1 MYAAIQPD
9 VSVVIADIDI
19 SPRNSDAL
27 YGGFCVGPMEGAVE
41 ENTERMSSA
50 ATPAVVL
57 SQSGESTEREVRKL
71 TVSVEMEGEN
81 EISAMELMRCV
92 RELCGGLV
100 ACRFIGR
107 NKYEMSMSHPRG
119 KDRLMEGFKMG
130 DTRIHAREL
139 TNDELVVSFLNLP
152 FYIGDEKILEKLK
165 GWGVSAASPIKRRM
179 WPGTNVA
186 DGTRFMK
193 VRFNNQVQSL
203 PYSTKFETALG
214 SEYFRVIHD
223 KQVRVCRMCIQ
234 PGHIMRECPEFQC
247 HRCGIQGHFARE
259 CSQGKKR
266 CEMCKNLNQNCSCK
280 ESEAEGEKSEVDES
294 GDGSESENSEDR
306 DTEDME
312 SVDEGVEEG
321 PVSTSGAGEVQK
333 DDGREEKN
341 GATEEAVKVDAD
353 KERGEREPA
362 ERKVT
367 RKGKRDGADKAELE
381 TEEKRQGKDA
391 EVDAGRRRGEKMRAA
406 TAEEKDKTEGKEDG
420 ADKAGMETEEKEE
433 KRRGKDKTGERR
445 KVTDGATPTE
455 AGEESHASQTVDSET
470 DMELSEKITQIR
482 KRQNT
487 ERHNRM
493 NKKSKNKNK
502 K

>member
-1 MYAAIQPD
+1 MYATIQSD
-9 VSVVIADIDI
+9 GSVEIVDIVI
-19 SPRNSDAL
+19 SPVIVSHCT
-27 YGGFCVGPMEGAVE
+27 GGLCAGSVKGMAEAKS
-41 ENTERMSSA
+41 ERMGST
-50 ATPAVVL
+50 ATAEVL
-57 SQSGESTEREVRKL
+57 GQSGQSTEIVERKL
-71 TVSVEMEGEN
+71 TVSVEIEGQH

-100 ACRFIGR
+100 ACRFINK

-119 KDRLMEGFKMG
+119 KDRLMEGFKIG
-130 DTRIHAREL
+130 DNRIHAREL

-152 FYIGDEKILEKLK
+152 FYIGDAEILEKLK

-193 VRFNNQVQSL
+193 VKFNNQVQSL

-214 SEYFRVIHD
+214 MEYFRVIHD

-259 CSQGKKR
+259 CSQGNKR
-266 CEMCKNLNQNCSCK
+266 CELCKNLIKDCSCNK
-280 ESEAEGEKSEVDES
+280 SEEEEDKSEVEES
-294 GDGSESENSEDR
+294 GGGSESGSSEER

-312 SVDEGVEEG
+312 SVDERVEEG
-321 PVSTSGAGEVQK
+321 RVSKKGAGEVQK
-333 DDGREEKN
+333 DDGREEKDK
-341 GATEEAVKVDAD
+341 AMEEAVKVDAGV
-353 KERGEREPA
+353 ERGERAPA

-367 RKGKRDGADKAELE
+367 TEGRRDGAEMAGLE
-381 TEEKRQGKDA
+381 TEERKGGKDA
-391 EVDAGRRRGEKMRAA
+391 EVDAGRRRGERMRAV
-406 TAEEKDKTEGKEDG
+406 TAEEKETTEGRRDG
-420 ADKAGMETEEKEE
+420 VEEKEE
-433 KRRGKDKTGERR
+433 RRQGEDKTGERR
-445 KVTDGATPTE
+445 KVPDGATPTE
-455 AGEESHASQTVDSET
+455 TGEESHASQTVGSET
-470 DMELSEKITQIR
+470 DMELAEKITQIR

-487 ERHNRM
+487 ERHNRI
-493 NKKSKNKNK
+493 NKKSKSKNK